1 MRVSC
6 VKVFERTRIPVQVLS
21 SMCMYV
27 YVCACLYM
35 CAYLYIFVC
44 VLVDVCDAIDM
55 CIGMTNMC

>member
-1 MRVSC
+1 
-6 VKVFERTRIPVQVLS
+6 
-21 SMCMYV
+21 
-27 YVCACLYM
+27 M